1 MVWYFIGVYIMNR
14 KLHGRLKIQNFS
26 SHDEKYFTR
35 SLHLLVKYYSP
46 FEEKFRISTSHVIFS
61 LYTSHWSVGNSGC
74 LGCFWFR
81 ITVLKIHFFP
91 RGTKLVY
98 WNVKIY
104 SHMLKKQTTM
114 KRWGR

>member
-35 SLHLLVKYYSP
+35 SLHLLVKIL
-46 FEEKFRISTSHVIFS
+46 FTIRREISYLHQPCNILFIYLS
-61 LYTSHWSVGNSGC
+61 LVSGKQWVPWR
-74 LGCFWFR
+74 FWFR